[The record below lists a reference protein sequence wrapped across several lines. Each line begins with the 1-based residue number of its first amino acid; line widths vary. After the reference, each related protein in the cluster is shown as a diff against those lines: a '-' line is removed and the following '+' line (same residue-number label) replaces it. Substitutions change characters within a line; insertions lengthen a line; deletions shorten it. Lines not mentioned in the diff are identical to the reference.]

1 MTSKS
6 ALQLKKY
13 DKNQENDEKKMN
25 KQQGPFKKKQFKM
38 LTMLPAKL
46 LQLIF
51 LHEIN
56 AVREG
61 LKTIALLIREKELLR
76 KYHTICFCFF

>member
-1 MTSKS
+1 
-6 ALQLKKY
+6 
-13 DKNQENDEKKMN
+13 MN
-25 KQQGPFKKKQFKM
+25 KKQGPFKKKPFKM

-56 AVREG
+56 AVRGG
-61 LKTIALLIREKELLR
+61 LKNRRITYTRKKRKLR

>member
-1 MTSKS
+1 MI
-6 ALQLKKY
+6 KKI
-13 DKNQENDEKKMN
+13 KEIDEKKMN
-25 KQQGPFKKKQFKM
+25 KTNNRGLSKKNKQFKM

-61 LKTIALLIREKELLR
+61 LKNHRITNTRKKSYYVNTILFVFVFSKD
-76 KYHTICFCFF
+76 C

>member
-1 MTSKS
+1 MI
-6 ALQLKKY
+6 KKI
-13 DKNQENDEKKMN
+13 KEIDEKKMN
-25 KQQGPFKKKQFKM
+25 KKQTGAFQKKKQFKM

-61 LKTIALLIREKELLR
+61 LKNHRITNTRKKELLR

>member
-1 MTSKS
+1 
-6 ALQLKKY
+6 
-13 DKNQENDEKKMN
+13 MN

-61 LKTIALLIREKELLR
+61 LKNRRITNTRKRENYVNTK
-76 KYHTICFCFF
+76 TICFCFF

>member
-1 MTSKS
+1 
-6 ALQLKKY
+6 
-13 DKNQENDEKKMN
+13 MN
-25 KQQGPFKKKQFKM
+25 KTTGAFQKKQFKM

-61 LKTIALLIREKELLR
+61 LKNHRITNTR
-76 KYHTICFCFF
+76 KRAIT

>member
-1 MTSKS
+1 MKPT
-6 ALQLKKY
+6 KKH
-13 DKNQENDEKKMN
+13 EKTN
-25 KQQGPFKKKQFKM
+25 KTGAFQKTFKLTKKTM

-51 LHEIN
+51 LHEKTN

-61 LKTIALLIREKELLR
+61 R
-76 KYHTICFCFF
+76 KPSHFYEQSNF

>member
-1 MTSKS
+1 
-6 ALQLKKY
+6 
-13 DKNQENDEKKMN
+13 
-25 KQQGPFKKKQFKM
+25 M

-61 LKTIALLIREKELLR
+61 LKNHRITNTR
-76 KYHTICFCFF
+76 KRAIT

>member
-1 MTSKS
+1 
-6 ALQLKKY
+6 
-13 DKNQENDEKKMN
+13 MN

-61 LKTIALLIREKELLR
+61 LKNHRITNTRKREI
-76 KYHTICFCFF
+76 T